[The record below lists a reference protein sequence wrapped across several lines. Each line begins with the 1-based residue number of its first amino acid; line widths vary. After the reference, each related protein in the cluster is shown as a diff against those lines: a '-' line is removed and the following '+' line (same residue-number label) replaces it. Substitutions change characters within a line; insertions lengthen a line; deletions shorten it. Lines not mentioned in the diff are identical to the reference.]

1 MAKVEFSGFD
11 ELELALRGITEGM
24 DALNEE
30 LMNDG
35 ADYAKQEIERAIYQY
50 GEIRTGTLLRS
61 IRKTKGRGKDGTPY
75 VEVIAKGSNYGPQG
89 VNTTRKK
96 YAGNAYV
103 AFVRNYGRSNSP
115 GSRFWT
121 IAEGR
126 AVKKFEG
133 LLNQKVTMFFKQKG
147 LD

>member
-1 MAKVEFSGFD
+1 MAKVEFSGID
-11 ELELALRGITEGM
+11 EIELALRGITDGISE
-24 DALNEE
+24 LNEE
-30 LMNDG
+30 LMDDG

-50 GEIRTGTLLRS
+50 GEYRTGALLRS
-61 IRKTKGRGKDGTPY
+61 ITKVHGKSRDGAAY
-75 VEVIAKGSNYGPQG
+75 AEVIAKGSNYKG
-89 VNTTRKK
+89 NAKK

-126 AVKKFEG
+126 AVRKFEE
-133 LLNQKVTMFFKQKG
+133 LLNRKVTQFFKQKG